1 MASPRAR
8 KRKRRSRIRRRRCQ
22 RSLRQ
27 RSLRFVTIACARL
40 DLGDGGVA
48 ATVACGGH
56 PFPRILRTDGTV
68 EALGASGTLLGV
80 LEQAKLA
87 DRETVLRPGDALI
100 LYTDGLTEASAP
112 DVWTPEQ
119 LDAVVAQARGRAPA
133 GIVEH
138 LAAAVDGPLRDDL
151 ALLAM
156 RVQPL
161 L

>member
-1 MASPRAR
+1 MLALSEVS
-8 KRKRRSRIRRRRCQ
+8 RSFFEYC
-22 RSLRQ
+22 
-27 RSLRFVTIACARL
+27 
-40 DLGDGGVA
+40 DLG
-48 ATVACGGH
+48 
-56 PFPRILRTDGTV
+56 IKSSTDGRV

-80 LEQAKLA
+80 LEQTKLE

-112 DVWTPEQ
+112 AVWTPEQ
-119 LDAVVAQARGRAPA
+119 LDAVIAEARGRPAA
-133 GIVEH
+133 GIVQH
-138 LAAAVDGPLRDDL
+138 LADAVAGPLRDDL